1 MQVETTTIAEIKEEK
16 VDFLTFPYIP
26 LGKLSL
32 ITGDPNV
39 GKTHIA
45 LAIAAAVTTG
55 EPLPWEPEQ
64 SRREPANVIFESM
77 EDGYGDTIKPRLLR
91 LGADCEREG
100 VRQNIPQ
107 SQPEI
112 GVGERVKNT
121 LPIML
126 RKI

>member
-1 MQVETTTIAEIKEEK
+1 MQVETTTIAEIAEEK

-55 EPLPWEPEQ
+55 ESLPWEPA
-64 SRREPANVIFESM
+64 REASNFVC
-77 EDGYGDTIKPRLLR
+77 TLR
-91 LGADCEREG
+91 
-100 VRQNIPQ
+100 
-107 SQPEI
+107 
-112 GVGERVKNT
+112 
-121 LPIML
+121 MY
-126 RKI
+126 